1 MIVTGAF
8 SGSWLPGFMINGM
21 GFTVIIPKHYKAH
34 TLTISSAKIF
44 TPGSKTWTST
54 TVSSISDLANCWRVI
69 LKTDASME
77 LTSGY
82 AYIADLSGQIK

>member
-54 TVSSISDLANCWRVI
+54 TVSSIS
-69 LKTDASME
+69 SME